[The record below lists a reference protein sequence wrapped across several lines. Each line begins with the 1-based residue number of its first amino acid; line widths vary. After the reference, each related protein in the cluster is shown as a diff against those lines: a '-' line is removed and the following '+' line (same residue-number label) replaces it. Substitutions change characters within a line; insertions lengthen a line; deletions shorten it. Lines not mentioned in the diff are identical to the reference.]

1 MGRGCY
7 TGPYENNW
15 KRQRKSEIGWMK
27 CEIFEVEIDLEKSS
41 EKS

>member
-1 MGRGCY
+1 MEGDA
-7 TGPYENNW
+7 TQAPYENNW

-27 CEIFEVEIDLEKSS
+27 WEIFEVEIDLEKSS